1 MTIAADIEGWAH
13 EFLKLLQHTFS
24 SALAIVA
31 AQWAVMIEDEETF
44 QIVSVELFSEV
55 LQWSPLML
63 ASPPIRRLLE
73 ALRAVAD
80 TASTRRC
87 VEACLFRLNPDDI
100 AWREFSVLTVDDDE
114 RTFTHSLALLATRPR
129 QFKSELGTPASLQ
142 VSGVLDAAV
151 LDLDRSSQ
159 WSITHLFAAL
169 RNSLTAPSSLPDAAA
184 LDHLPE
190 NLVRRL
196 ATLRDRNPKG
206 VGSARGHVRLNDPS
220 EGT

>member
-55 LQWSPLML
+55 LQCSSLML
-63 ASPPIRRLLE
+63 ASPPIRSLLE
-73 ALRAVAD
+73 ALRAVAH
-80 TASTRRC
+80 TAHTRRC
-87 VEACLFRLNPDDI
+87 VEACLFRLNADDV
-100 AWREFSVLTVDDDE
+100 AWREFSVRAVDDDE
-114 RTFTHSLALLATRPR
+114 RNFTHSLASLATRTR
-129 QFKSELGTPASLQ
+129 QFKSELGSSASFQ
-142 VSGVLDAAV
+142 VSGVLDAAA
-151 LDLDRSSQ
+151 LELDRVSE
-159 WSITHLFAAL
+159 WSLTHLLAAL
-169 RNSLTAPSSLPDAAA
+169 RNALTAPSSLPETPE
-184 LDHLPE
+184 LGQLPE

-196 ATLRDRNPKG
+196 ATLRGRNPKG
-206 VGSARGHVRLNDPS
+206 AGSARGQVRLNDSS

>member
-13 EFLKLLQHTFS
+13 EFLKLLQDTFS
-24 SALAIVA
+24 GALATVA

-44 QIVSVELFSEV
+44 QIVTVEILSEI
-55 LQWSPLML
+55 LQWSPVTL
-63 ASPPIRRLLE
+63 ASPPISRLLG

-87 VEACLFRLNPDDI
+87 VEACLFCLNAEDI
-100 AWREFSVLTVDDDE
+100 AWREFSVRAVDDDE
-114 RTFTHSLALLATRPR
+114 RNFTHSLALLATGTR
-129 QFKSELGTPASLQ
+129 QFKSELGATASLR

-151 LDLDRSSQ
+151 LDLDRSNQ

-169 RNSLTAPSSLPDAAA
+169 RNSLTAPSSLPEPPA
-184 LDHLPE
+184 LPHLPA

-196 ATLRDRNPKG
+196 ATLRDR
-206 VGSARGHVRLNDPS
+206 ARP
-220 EGT
+220 E